1 MLQVSL
7 EPRDKN
13 VSSLYMDP
21 IALIALA
28 GVAFVAKKFNKR
40 ETYASGALADRADY
54 SDSVNHVTKLK
65 TLTGETRVPRGQ
77 LTISP
82 PDFPQKQGIPGFM
95 KKANLGF
102 NPGGNQ
108 GGAIQYI
115 GPDSTPKPLG
125 LTSDDYRQIG
135 QRYVG
140 LQKVV
145 ANNQNP
151 NGLARQVGRSLK
163 GDPNVPASDGFH
175 SGMQR
180 ILEPNPNDQRL
191 NGSLNIP
198 LPEGAGK
205 RLVPTGALVSN
216 NGITSP
222 PDLTRW
228 ARKETNTSYTG
239 TVGGGQFYAATPDS
253 LYIKGN
259 MPTLKDQ
266 TLVPQMKNMNMA
278 SPAKAPQAGV
288 NPVGSENYQTGN
300 PNVNTNYTRWMSNRG
315 TGRAEM
321 SPGLSA
327 TYTPYIGELTTVI
340 YDNVGIHQ
348 GNPQYAGNQYVNTPT
363 ITKYAKLKGSSNP
376 RGPDNSF
383 QMAAKNNPYVI
394 PSFSQLQ

>member
-239 TVGGGQFYAATPDS
+239 TVGGGQFYACL
-253 LYIKGN
+253 LY
-259 MPTLKDQ
+259 TSD
-266 TLVPQMKNMNMA
+266 
-278 SPAKAPQAGV
+278 
-288 NPVGSENYQTGN
+288 
-300 PNVNTNYTRWMSNRG
+300 
-315 TGRAEM
+315 
-321 SPGLSA
+321 
-327 TYTPYIGELTTVI
+327 
-340 YDNVGIHQ
+340 
-348 GNPQYAGNQYVNTPT
+348 
-363 ITKYAKLKGSSNP
+363 
-376 RGPDNSF
+376 
-383 QMAAKNNPYVI
+383 AADE
-394 PSFSQLQ
+394 